1 MYNKLYEK
9 YGSQEAIA
17 DAIGV
22 TQKTVHTWSRGSYPS
37 STNATKIAEIL
48 DVSIGDVFDKWKPSG
63 SSKEAKED

>member
-17 DAIGV
+17 EAVGV

-37 STNATKIAEIL
+37 STNAIKIAEIL
-48 DVSIGDVFDKWKPSG
+48 GVSIGDVFDKWKPVNNLQPLKG
-63 SSKEAKED
+63 